1 MAPSAPHVLPS
12 PRVPKAATSCAV
24 PVAAVWMKSYT
35 VCPKRRSRVAG
46 AEIVAIHRHLRRTRN
61 PNDDLNGPKRID
73 VIPDPCN
80 GEPTLKEKERDL
92 EPRLAWG
99 FLGAS
104 DPERQAQHLVAVVVE
119 VERAGHPWLTPAQV
133 VRSCPPW
140 FHIGPVPGCHR
151 DILYHASGYP
161 CQGNLGRLP
170 GRRDTNPRSGL
181 PDRGRCA
188 HARHPSGTR
197 MPHTDLP
204 CQANPVMRPSAC
216 S

>member
-61 PNDDLNGPKRID
+61 PNDDLDGAQDID
-73 VIPDPCN
+73 VIPDPCD
-80 GEPTLKEKERDL
+80 GEPTLKKEERDL

-133 VRSCPPW
+133 ISFSPPW
-140 FHIGPVPGCHR
+140 FSIGSVPGCHR
-151 DILYHASGYP
+151 DTIYHASADT
-161 CQGNLGRLP
+161 CQANLLP
-170 GRRDTNPRSGL
+170 LLGSRDTN
-181 PDRGRCA
+181 
-188 HARHPSGTR
+188 
-197 MPHTDLP
+197 
-204 CQANPVMRPSAC
+204 QI
-216 S
+216 